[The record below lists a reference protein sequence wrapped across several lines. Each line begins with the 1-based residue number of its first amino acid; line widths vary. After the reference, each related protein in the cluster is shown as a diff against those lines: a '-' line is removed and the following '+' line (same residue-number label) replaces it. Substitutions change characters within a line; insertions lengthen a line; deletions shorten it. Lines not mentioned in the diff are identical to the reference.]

1 MFQESGFSFIRG
13 IVSIK
18 QPTETKIAAFT
29 DLADHI
35 DWILSV
41 RDEVDFK
48 TNKKLS
54 SLPSNIPFVEPSTRI
69 GTNEEPVNKEPV
81 VWVHPN
87 ENITYFDKT
96 LLLVS

>member
-18 QPTETKIAAFT
+18 QPTDTKIAAFT

-48 TNKKLS
+48 MNNEKL
-54 SLPSNIPFVEPSTRI
+54 VT
-69 GTNEEPVNKEPV
+69 
-81 VWVHPN
+81 WVHHN
-87 ENITYFDKT
+87 EKSTYFDKS
-96 LLLVS
+96 LLLVSLIYLIKYFA